1 MDTLYL
7 ACKNGDSTVTLPS
20 PLDLTQ
26 RGVAL
31 VDIKG
36 TIEPRPPTEE
46 AYYLCC
52 DFVQPSYVLA
62 ENVEGQDMEEEE
74 EVSMYPVLRRITL
87 KPKSRKDSDGS
98 KVYTAEVGETFSK
111 LLFLPV
117 TRTPLDSFRLY
128 IIDSRGKVPSFTNS
142 SLKCTLLSIRYNER
156 RK

>member
-7 ACKNGDSTVTLPS
+7 VCKDADCTVTLPS
-20 PLDLTQ
+20 PLDLSQ

-36 TIEPRPPTEE
+36 TIEPRPPLEE

-52 DFVQPSYVLA
+52 DFVQPSYVQGEDEDVKREPSL
-62 ENVEGQDMEEEE
+62 
-74 EVSMYPVLRRITL
+74 SMYPILRRITL
-87 KPKSRKDSDGS
+87 KGKTSKDSDGK
-98 KVYTAEVGETFSK
+98 KVYTAAVSETFSK

-128 IIDSRGKVPSFTNS
+128 IIDSRGKVPSFVRST
-142 SLKCTLLSIRYNER
+142 LKCTLLSIRYNEK